1 MEMLINCYMKR
12 IFFTLLLL
20 LCYSADAQ
28 VFRFA
33 TFYASF
39 STTTPAAE
47 PVGYRVQGLYDP
59 GHQDDYVNG
68 TIIEMTQ
75 YSEPNVNITIGLRK
89 IARFN
94 YQVKQGLFYDGS
106 EHEISDYSTVSNAPG
121 LEYLFQYSFVR
132 NRGTEVTQQ
141 EYKLRYISSN
151 FTAKAAYVNDGLIN
165 LKYTL
170 GEARLR
176 KSFGSFD
183 ITAGVAHR
191 SHPVYGYSPIE
202 EWARTN
208 GNEDWK
214 ALANSYY
221 YLSTSQSGEWIYIDI
236 EAGESVWICAGDD
249 EFYKY
254 YFPTVL
260 NRYNKEQLD
269 LIGLQQEVSAV
280 VGLDYY
286 YYDENCWLHTW
297 GSLYPVH
304 KGLTDFSFNRN
315 GSQTEWDAGLIF
327 GVNFNRHF
335 SIFVEARHLKFWDRP
350 SYQLKTGINYLI
362 F

>member
-1 MEMLINCYMKR
+1 MKR

-20 LCYSADAQ
+20 LCYSTDAQ

-183 ITAGVAHR
+183 VTAGVAHR
-191 SHPVYGYSPIE
+191 SHPAYGYSPIE
-202 EWARTN
+202 EWTRTN

-221 YLSTSQSGEWIYIDI
+221 YLSTSQSGEWIHIDV
-236 EAGESVWICAGDD
+236 EASDSEWICASDD

-260 NRYNKEQLD
+260 NRYNREQLD
-269 LIGLQQEVSAV
+269 LIGLQQEISAV

-297 GSLYPVH
+297 GSLYPAH

>member
-1 MEMLINCYMKR
+1 MEVLRKLIYVG
-12 IFFTLLLL
+12 LLLTPTTVQAHL
-20 LCYSADAQ
+20 IL
-28 VFRFA
+28 FGFA
-33 TFYASF
+33 PFYASY

-47 PVGYRVQGLYDP
+47 PVGYRVQGIYDP

-68 TIIEMTQ
+68 TIVEMTQ
-75 YSEPNVNITIGLRK
+75 YSEPNLNITVGIRK

-141 EYKLRYISSN
+141 EYKLRYISNN

-165 LKYTL
+165 LRYTL

-183 ITAGVAHR
+183 VTAGVAHR

-202 EWARTN
+202 EWTRTN
-208 GNEDWK
+208 DNEDWK
-214 ALANSYY
+214 DLANSYY
-221 YLSTSQSGEWIYIDI
+221 YFSTSQSGEWIHIDVD
-236 EAGESVWICAGDD
+236 AGESEWICAGDD
-249 EFYKY
+249 EFYNY
-254 YFPTVL
+254 
-260 NRYNKEQLD
+260 YNK
-269 LIGLQQEVSAV
+269 
-280 VGLDYY
+280 
-286 YYDENCWLHTW
+286 NCWLHTW
-297 GSLYPVH
+297 ASVYPIH
-304 KGLTDFSFNRN
+304 KGLTDYSFVRN
-315 GSQTEWDAGLIF
+315 GDQLEWDAGLIF

-335 SIFVEARHLKFWDRP
+335 SIFVEGRHLKFWNRP

>member
-1 MEMLINCYMKR
+1 MKKLLYL
-12 IFFTLLLL
+12 FLLFTF
-20 LCYSADAQ
+20 SANAQ
-28 VFRFA
+28 LDLFRFA
-33 TFYASF
+33 TFYASY

-68 TIIEMTQ
+68 TIVEMTQ
-75 YSEPNVNITIGLRK
+75 YSDPNIQITIGLRK
-89 IARFN
+89 IARFD

-106 EHEISDYSTVSNAPG
+106 EHEISDYSTISNSPG

-132 NRGTEVTQQ
+132 NRGTEVAQQ
-141 EYKLRYISSN
+141 EYKLRYISN
-151 FTAKAAYVNDGLIN
+151 YFTAKAAYVDDGLIN
-165 LKYTL
+165 LNYTL
-170 GEARLR
+170 GEVRLR
-176 KSFGSFD
+176 KSFGNFD

-202 EWARTN
+202 EWAKVN
-208 GNEDWK
+208 GNENWK

-236 EAGESVWICAGDD
+236 EAGESEWICAGDD

-269 LIGLQQEVSAV
+269 LIGLQQEISAV

-286 YYDENCWLHTW
+286 LYRENYWIHAW
-297 GSLYPVH
+297 GSLYPWH
-304 KGLTDFSFNRN
+304 NGLTDFSYQRN
-315 GSQTEWDAGLIF
+315 NGQEEWDTGLIF
-327 GVNFNRHF
+327 GVNLNRHL
-335 SIFVEARHLKFWDRP
+335 SLFVEGKHLKFWGMP
-350 SYQLKTGINYLI
+350 AYELKTGLNYLI

>member
-1 MEMLINCYMKR
+1 MKKLLF
-12 IFFTLLLL
+12 ILLTLTSLTATAQLNLL
-20 LCYSADAQ
+20 
-28 VFRFA
+28 RFA
-33 TFYASF
+33 TFYASY

-68 TIIEMTQ
+68 TIVEMTQ
-75 YSEPNVNITIGLRK
+75 YSDPNIQITIGLRK
-89 IARFN
+89 IARFD

-106 EHEISDYSTVSNAPG
+106 EHEISDYSTISNSPG

-132 NRGTEVTQQ
+132 NRGTEVSQQ
-141 EYKLRYISSN
+141 EYKLRYISN
-151 FTAKAAYVNDGLIN
+151 YFTAKAAYVDDGLIN

-170 GEARLR
+170 GEVRVR
-176 KSFGSFD
+176 KSFGNFD

-202 EWARTN
+202 EWAKVN
-208 GNEDWK
+208 GNDSWK
-214 ALANSYY
+214 SLANSYY

-236 EAGESVWICAGDD
+236 DAGESEWICAGDD

-269 LIGLQQEVSAV
+269 LIGLQQEISAV

-286 YYDENCWLHTW
+286 LYRENYWIHAW
-297 GSLYPVH
+297 GSLYPWH
-304 KGLTDFSFNRN
+304 NGLTDFSYQRDN
-315 GSQTEWDAGLIF
+315 GQEEWDTGLIF
-327 GVNFNRHF
+327 GVNLNRHL
-335 SIFVEARHLKFWDRP
+335 SLFVEGKHLKFWGMP
-350 SYQLKTGINYLI
+350 AYELKTGINYLI

>member
-1 MEMLINCYMKR
+1 MKKLLF
-12 IFFTLLLL
+12 ILLTLTSLTATAQLNLL
-20 LCYSADAQ
+20 
-28 VFRFA
+28 RFA
-33 TFYASF
+33 TFYASY

-68 TIIEMTQ
+68 TIVEMTQ
-75 YSEPNVNITIGLRK
+75 YSDPNIQITIGLRK
-89 IARFN
+89 IARFD

-106 EHEISDYSTVSNAPG
+106 EHEISDYSTISNSPG

-132 NRGTEVTQQ
+132 NRGTEVSQQ
-141 EYKLRYISSN
+141 EYKLRYISN
-151 FTAKAAYVNDGLIN
+151 YFTAKAAYVDDGLIN

-170 GEARLR
+170 GEVRVR
-176 KSFGSFD
+176 KSFGNFD

-202 EWARTN
+202 EWAKVN
-208 GNEDWK
+208 GNDSWK
-214 ALANSYY
+214 SLANSYY

-236 EAGESVWICAGDD
+236 DAGESEWICAGDD

-269 LIGLQQEVSAV
+269 LIGLQQEISAV

-286 YYDENCWLHTW
+286 LYRKNYWIHAW
-297 GSLYPVH
+297 GSLYPWH
-304 KGLTDFSFNRN
+304 NGLTDFSYQRDN
-315 GSQTEWDAGLIF
+315 GQEEWDTGLIF
-327 GVNFNRHF
+327 GVNLNRHL
-335 SIFVEARHLKFWDRP
+335 SLFVEGKHLKFWGMP
-350 SYQLKTGINYLI
+350 AYELKTGINYLI

>member
-1 MEMLINCYMKR
+1 MKR

-20 LCYSADAQ
+20 LCYSTDAQ

-183 ITAGVAHR
+183 VTAGVAHR

-202 EWARTN
+202 EWTRTN

-221 YLSTSQSGEWIYIDI
+221 YLSTSQSGEWIHIDV
-236 EAGESVWICAGDD
+236 EASDSEWICASDD

-260 NRYNKEQLD
+260 NRYNREQLD
-269 LIGLQQEVSAV
+269 LIGLQQEISAV

-297 GSLYPVH
+297 GSLYPAH

>member
-1 MEMLINCYMKR
+1 MEVLRKLIYVG
-12 IFFTLLLL
+12 LLLT
-20 LCYSADAQ
+20 ATTVQAQ
-28 VFRFA
+28 LNLFRFA
-33 TFYASF
+33 TFYASY

-47 PVGYRVQGLYDP
+47 PVGYRVQGIYDP

-68 TIIEMTQ
+68 TIVEMTQ
-75 YSEPNVNITIGLRK
+75 YSEPNLNITVGIRK

-141 EYKLRYISSN
+141 EYKLRYISNN

-165 LKYTL
+165 LRYTL

-183 ITAGVAHR
+183 VTAGVAHR

-202 EWARTN
+202 EWTRTN
-208 GNEDWK
+208 DNEDWK
-214 ALANSYY
+214 DLANSYY
-221 YLSTSQSGEWIYIDI
+221 YFSTSQSGEWIHIDVD
-236 EAGESVWICAGDD
+236 AGESEWICAGDD

-269 LIGLQQEVSAV
+269 IIGLQQEVSAV
-280 VGLDYY
+280 IGLDYY
-286 YYDENCWLHTW
+286 YYNKNCWLHTW
-297 GSLYPVH
+297 ASVYPIH
-304 KGLTDFSFNRN
+304 KGLTDYSFVRN
-315 GSQTEWDAGLIF
+315 GDQLEWDAGLIF

-335 SIFVEARHLKFWDRP
+335 SIFVEGRHLKFWDRP